1 MSRIQSNGT
10 GLAVVDP
17 SIGGAIS
24 QVQYEFE
31 EVKQMAEAVSKSGLF
46 GGKTA
51 PQILTLMLLAQAEGL
66 PPIKAMMMYHIIE
79 NQPSMRADTMQA
91 KFQQAGGHVRWL
103 ESTATVC
110 RAEFTHPVCHPEPFP
125 VNFTLDEFVKS
136 GVTSGRDGTK
146 KNWRATPA
154 AMLRARAISAGIRAV
169 LPGVIMGIYTEDEI
183 ETAETP
189 NVIETTARTALV
201 DKLKSKLVKPAA
213 VVHESEVVHP
223 TPAETAAALKQHEET
238 KKAAP
243 SEPQSEW
250 GKWIAESVD
259 AFNVELEKLADKHPD
274 NMKFRDRVRP
284 QQVMNHIVNEGV
296 ADGSIEKAAI
306 ETGGKRVNKK
316 VAAILQSIWDTDPG
330 DLMASTSDY
339 LAAKVIPQ
347 EAPEPGSD
355 G

>member
-1 MSRIQSNGT
+1 MSIMPINRT
-10 GLAVVDP
+10 ELAVAGNT
-17 SIGGAIS
+17 GGTIS

-31 EVKQMAEAVSKSGLF
+31 EVKQMAKAVSESGLF
-46 GGKTA
+46 GGKSA

-66 PPIKAMMMYHIIE
+66 PPIKALMMYHIIE

-146 KNWRATPA
+146 KNWRANPA

-169 LPGVIMGIYTEDEI
+169 LPGVIMGVYTEDEI

-201 DKLKSKLVKPAA
+201 DKLKSKLAKPAP
-213 VVHESEVVHP
+213 VVHEPEVTS
-223 TPAETAAALKQHEET
+223 TPVIETVAALKQHSDAT
-238 KKAAP
+238 KAAM

-250 GKWIAESVD
+250 GKWIAESVE
-259 AFNVELEKLADKHPD
+259 AFNRELDKLADKHPED
-274 NMKFRDRVRP
+274 MRFRQHVRA
-284 QQVMNHIVNEGV
+284 QQVANQIVNEGV
-296 ADGSIEKAAI
+296 EDGSIEKAAI
-306 ETGGKRVNKK
+306 ETGGKRDNKK
-316 VAAILQSIWDTDPG
+316 VAAILQSLWDTDPG
-330 DLMASTSDY
+330 DLMKSASDY
-339 LAAKVIPQ
+339 LASKVIPA
-347 EAPEPGSD
+347 EVLEPGSN

>member
-10 GLAVVDP
+10 GLAVVDQV
-17 SIGGAIS
+17 GGTLS

-103 ESTATVC
+103 ESTATAC
-110 RAEFTHPVCHPEPFP
+110 RAEFTHPVCHPEPFS
-125 VNFTLDEFVKS
+125 VAFTFDEFVKS
-136 GVTSGRDGTK
+136 GVTGGRDGMK
-146 KNWRATPA
+146 KNWRANPA

-189 NVIETTARTALV
+189 NVIETTARTAIV
-201 DKLKSKLVKPAA
+201 DKLKSKLAKPAV
-213 VVHESEVVHP
+213 VVHEPEV
-223 TPAETAAALKQHEET
+223 TPAPVIETVAALKQHSDAA
-238 KKAAP
+238 KAAMT
-243 SEPQSEW
+243 EPQSEW
-250 GKWIAESVD
+250 GKWLAESVES
-259 AFNVELEKLADKHPD
+259 FNRELDKLADKHPGD
-274 NMKFRDRVRP
+274 MRFRQHVRA
-284 QQVMNHIVNEGV
+284 QQVANHV
-296 ADGSIEKAAI
+296 ANSLAEDGSVEKDAI
-306 ETGGKRVNKK
+306 ETNGKRDGKK
-316 VAAILQSIWDTDPG
+316 VASVLQFFWDNDPG
-330 DLMASTSDY
+330 DLMGIASNY
-339 LAAKVIPQ
+339 LASKVIPA
-347 EAPEPGSD
+347 ESPEPGSD